1 MGLREDLTAMRLER
15 EAKRNPEW
23 VRIMHKATDD
33 LGDSG
38 IRDRVLKSGAKA
50 PEFVLS
56 NARGEMRGSRDWLA
70 KGPLV
75 LCFYRGVW

>member
-1 MGLREDLTAMRLER
+1 MGLREDLAAMCAAR

-33 LGDSG
+33 LFTSD
-38 IRDRVLKSGAKA
+38 IRQRVVKPGAKA

-56 NARGEMRGSRDWLA
+56 NAEGVQRSSREYLA
-70 KGPLV
+70 RGPLV
-75 LCFYRGVW
+75 VSFYRGVW